1 MSNEALNN
9 EVDKSFENETAPTPV
24 SSGTVLGATNDNG
37 DWKSSLPDELKNDAT
52 LQNFKDVE
60 SLAKTVVHQ
69 QKVLGSRIPIPKTD
83 EEKSELY
90 SKLGRPETSDLYEV
104 NVPDSHKSYFQEDD
118 LKQFKSVAHQ
128 IGLNNEQ
135 VNAIMDYQMKAIDN
149 QLSTEPSKVAVQRE
163 ETENSLKKEWG
174 YEYDKNV
181 RAAQR
186 ALDVY
191 GDDEIR
197 QLMNT
202 EAGNNP
208 AVVKMFARLGAE
220 VTEDMA
226 KNTQHNT
233 LATSPLDA
241 QAEIDAIFSNPSD
254 PYHDQSHRENS
265 QRVEYMRQLHEKRFG
280 K

>member
-1 MSNEALNN
+1 MADEQ
-9 EVDKSFENETAPTPV
+9 TT
-24 SSGTVLGATNDNG
+24 TNDNPVEEAVQSSTILG
-37 DWKSSLPDELKNDAT
+37 SGSDNQEDWRSSLPDELKNDAT

-90 SKLGRPETSDLYEV
+90 SKLGRPETSEQYEV
-104 NVPDSHKSYFQEDD
+104 NIPDTHKNYVNENDF
-118 LKQFKSVAHQ
+118 KQFKNIAHQ
-128 IGLNNEQ
+128 IGLNN
-135 VNAIMDYQMKAIDN
+135 DQMKAIVDFQIQSIDN

-163 ETENSLKKEWG
+163 ETENALKKEWG

>member
-90 SKLGRPETSDLYEV
+90 TKLGRPESGEAYDFTI
-104 NVPDSHKSYFQEDD
+104 PDTHKSHFNEDQV
-118 LKQFKSVAHQ
+118 KEFRNVAHQ
-128 IGLNNEQ
+128 IGLNNDQTKALIDFQ
-135 VNAIMDYQMKAIDN
+135 VKSVDHELQRRSTD
-149 QLSTEPSKVAVQRE
+149 LSVAKRDTEDL
-163 ETENSLKKEWG
+163 LKKEWG
-174 YEYDKNV
+174 YDYDKQV
-181 RAAQR
+181 RNAER
-186 ALDVY
+186 ALNVY
-191 GDDEIR
+191 GDDEIK
-197 QLMNT
+197 QLM
-202 EAGNNP
+202 ESDAGNNP
-208 AVVKMFARLGAE
+208 AVIKMFARLGAE

-226 KNTQHNT
+226 KNTQNNS

-241 QAEIDAIFSNPSD
+241 QSEIDNIFSDPKD
-254 PYHDQSHRENS
+254 PYHDNMHKDHKN
-265 QRVEYMRQLHEKRFG
+265 RVEYMRQLHEKRFG

>member
-1 MSNEALNN
+1 MSNEEMTTNDN
-9 EVDKSFENETAPTPV
+9 PVEETVQA
-24 SSGTVLGATNDNG
+24 STVLGSGSDNQ
-37 DWKSSLPDELKNDAT
+37 DWRSSLPDDLRNDAT

-69 QKVLGSRIPIPKTD
+69 QKVLGNRIPIPKTD
-83 EEKSELY
+83 EERSELY
-90 SKLGRPETSDLYEV
+90 TKLGRPETSEQYKIDIPET
-104 NVPDSHKSYFQEDD
+104 HKSYFQDENVT
-118 LKQFKSVAHQ
+118 QFKNVAHQ
-128 IGLNNEQ
+128 IGLNNDQ
-135 VNAIMDYQMKAIDN
+135 VNALIDYQLKTIDN
-149 QLSTEPSKVAVQRE
+149 EVSTEPSKIAAERSN
-163 ETENSLKKEWG
+163 TESVLKKEWG

-226 KNTQHNT
+226 KNTQNNS

-241 QAEIDAIFSNPSD
+241 QSEIDSIFSNADD
-254 PYHDQSHRENS
+254 PYHNNMHKDHSS
-265 QRVEYMRQLHEKRFG
+265 RVEYMRQLHEKRFG

>member
-1 MSNEALNN
+1 MADEQTTTNDNPIE
-9 EVDKSFENETAPTPV
+9 ETVQP
-24 SSGTVLGATNDNG
+24 STVLGSGSDNQ
-37 DWKSSLPDELKNDAT
+37 DWRSSLPDELKNDAT

-90 SKLGRPETSDLYEV
+90 TKLGRPESGEAYDFTIPET
-104 NVPDSHKSYFQEDD
+104 HKSHFNEDQV
-118 LKQFKSVAHQ
+118 KEFRNVAHQ

-135 VNAIMDYQMKAIDN
+135 TKALIDF
-149 QLSTEPSKVAVQRE
+149 QVKSVDHEIQRQSTDLTVTKQA
-163 ETENSLKKEWG
+163 TEDTLKKEWG
-174 YEYDKNV
+174 YDYDKQV
-181 RAAQR
+181 RNAQR
-186 ALDVY
+186 ALQVY
-191 GDDEIR
+191 GNEELN

-202 EAGNNP
+202 EAGNIP
-208 AVVKMFARLGAE
+208 AVIKLFARLGSE

-226 KNTQHNT
+226 KNTQNNS

-241 QAEIDAIFSNPSD
+241 QSEIDNIFSD
-254 PYHDQSHRENS
+254 PKDAYHDNMHKDHTN
-265 QRVEYMRQLHEKRFG
+265 RVEYMRQLHEKRFG

>member
-1 MSNEALNN
+1 MADEQTTTNDNPIE
-9 EVDKSFENETAPTPV
+9 ETVQP
-24 SSGTVLGATNDNG
+24 STVLGSGSDNQ
-37 DWKSSLPDELKNDAT
+37 DWRSSLPDELKNDAT

-90 SKLGRPETSDLYEV
+90 TKLGRPESGEAYEFTI
-104 NVPDSHKSYFQEDD
+104 PETHKSHFNEDQV
-118 LKQFKSVAHQ
+118 KEFRNVAHQ

-135 VNAIMDYQMKAIDN
+135 TKALIDF
-149 QLSTEPSKVAVQRE
+149 QVKSVDHEIQRQSTDLTVTKQA
-163 ETENSLKKEWG
+163 TEDTLKKEWG
-174 YEYDKNV
+174 YDYDKQV
-181 RAAQR
+181 RNAQR
-186 ALDVY
+186 ALQVY
-191 GDDEIR
+191 GNEELN

-202 EAGNNP
+202 EAGNIP
-208 AVVKMFARLGAE
+208 AVIKLFARLGSE

-226 KNTQHNT
+226 KNTQNNS

-241 QAEIDAIFSNPSD
+241 QSEIDNIFSDAKD
-254 PYHDQSHRENS
+254 PYHDNMHKDHKN
-265 QRVEYMRQLHEKRFG
+265 RVEYMRQLHEKRFG